1 MDVRHSQLR
10 IIMHYVTSLKYI
22 HILNFVT
29 SSTLVAI
36 VTYDV
41 VRLVQSQGVIIF
53 SAFCVNYNQH
63 IYNLCLLQLP
73 YWNRAN
79 TLKTGHL
86 KILRKNPTFQLCV
99 VCHFFLNLLIMR
111 RCELIGNIWCYM
123 KGLMPKLIFKTD
135 NDKI

>member
-36 VTYDV
+36 VAYDV

-53 SAFCVNYNQH
+53 SAF
-63 IYNLCLLQLP
+63 
-73 YWNRAN
+73 
-79 TLKTGHL
+79 
-86 KILRKNPTFQLCV
+86 LR
-99 VCHFFLNLLIMR
+99 
-111 RCELIGNIWCYM
+111 EL
-123 KGLMPKLIFKTD
+123 
-135 NDKI
+135 